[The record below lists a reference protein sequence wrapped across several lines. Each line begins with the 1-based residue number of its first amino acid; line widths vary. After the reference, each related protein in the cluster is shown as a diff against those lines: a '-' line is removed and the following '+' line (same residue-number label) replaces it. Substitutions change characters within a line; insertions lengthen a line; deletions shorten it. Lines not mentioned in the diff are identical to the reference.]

1 MLRPL
6 LRAEAIILNN
16 DKTKLLVQCD
26 LQESFYRLPGGSVE
40 YCETG
45 VKAIKR
51 EMLEEYDL
59 HIIVGEL
66 ACINEN
72 IIEYKGEK
80 IHNCTLIHWCCIPTN
95 FEDFLLH
102 KEKPHEVKLIWRTI
116 EELKLKPTYPE
127 GILDIITSDKKEIVH
142 IFREKIYD

>member
-16 DKTKLLVQCD
+16 DKTKVLVQCD

-40 YCETG
+40 YCETAG
-45 VKAIKR
+45 KAIKR

-59 HIIVGEL
+59 HIIVGEI

-72 IIEYKGEK
+72 IIEYEGEK
-80 IHNCTLIHWCCIPTN
+80 IHNCTLIHWSSITN
-95 FEDFLLH
+95 TIEDFLLH
-102 KEKPHEVKLIWRTI
+102 KEKPHEVKLTWRTI
-116 EELKLKPTYPE
+116 EELMLKPTYPE
-127 GILDIITSDKKEIVH
+127 GIIDIIASDKKEIVH
-142 IFREKIYD
+142 ILREKIYN